1 MTRRWFQSLS
11 GPDQRGRR
19 RTTATEPARGNASRR
34 IWIAVLALVL
44 AIVAADIAQAHH
56 ILGRPADSLDAASN
70 TPPDSHVEA
79 EIGDYVV
86 TYMVFPAFPQPQS
99 PGRINLYLA
108 RTDDGTPFAGEVTF
122 KVRGDSWL
130 SYLGLGGGDKTLG
143 RRPHDDAVFRQGFE
157 FDDAGDYIVTVE
169 FRSGDEPYVIE
180 FPLRVGET
188 SMFGPIGLLVGAFL
202 IVLLAVSLIQRRRS
216 MTGKIRASHEN

>member
-1 MTRRWFQSLS
+1 MVMA
-11 GPDQRGRR
+11 G
-19 RTTATEPARGNASRR
+19 
-34 IWIAVLALVL
+34 V
-44 AIVAADIAQAHH
+44 DIAQAHH

-108 RTDDGTPFAGEVTF
+108 RTDDGTPFPGEVTF

-130 SYLGLGGGDKTLG
+130 SYLGLGGGEKILG

-157 FDDAGDYIVTVE
+157 FDDAGDYVVTVE
-169 FRSGDEPYVIE
+169 FQAGDEPYVME
-180 FPLRVGET
+180 FPLRVGEA
-188 SMFGPIGLLVGAFL
+188 SMIGPIGILVGAFL
-202 IVLLAVSLIQRRRS
+202 IVLVAVSLIQRRRS